1 MIDRM
6 QLIKEELLREYI
18 RKQLR
23 NQDQLIE
30 NKENALRNIIRGM
43 LDEGVDKEGTTE
55 NTGINALE
63 KLLSGN
69 VLTIFKDTYKELT
82 TDPAQ
87 RVSYIKHMLS
97 FIDDTL
103 KPDQINDEAAEEA
116 SPGEGTE
123 DLEEKVLKRG
133 DKYVYVDKK
142 GKVRGTHDTKQ
153 AAEKQAKAIFISRN
167 VGEGLEEVKVS
178 VGDEIS
184 DEDALF
190 PDIDDPQKNDEA
202 DDFVLTSLEGLDQ
215 TGREFAIK
223 AFDGG
228 MNTQITKAYSMLRG
242 KDAELFKKYLL
253 KNLDLHR
260 MQAEKELPEPNDD
273 LANLPVEDLK

>member
-1 MIDRM
+1 M

-23 NQDQLIE
+23 NQDVLVEQ
-30 NKENALRNIIRGM
+30 KENALRDVIRSM
-43 LDEGVDKEGTTE
+43 LDEGVDQDGTTE

-69 VLTIFKDTYKELT
+69 VLTTFKDTYQELT
-82 TDPAQ
+82 SDPAQ

-103 KPDQINDEAAEEA
+103 KPDQINDEVAEEEA
-116 SPGEGTE
+116 
-123 DLEEKVLKRG
+123 D
-133 DKYVYVDKK
+133 
-142 GKVRGTHDTKQ
+142 
-153 AAEKQAKAIFISRN
+153 AAD
-167 VGEGLEEVKVS
+167 LEEVKVT
-178 VGDEIS
+178 VGEEEEITDDEG
-184 DEDALF
+184 LF

-202 DDFVLTSLEGLDQ
+202 DDFILTSLEGLDQ
-215 TGREFAIK
+215 TGRQFAVK
-223 AFDGG
+223 AFNGG

-260 MQAEKELPEPNDD
+260 MQAEKELPEPNDE
-273 LANLPVEDLK
+273 LANLPVEELK

>member
-1 MIDRM
+1 M
-6 QLIKEELLREYI
+6 QLIKEEILREYI

-23 NQDQLIE
+23 NQDVLVEQ
-30 NKENALRNIIRGM
+30 KENVLRDVIRSM

-82 TDPAQ
+82 SDPAQ

-116 SPGEGTE
+116 SPDAGTE
-123 DLEEKVLKRG
+123 DLEEVKIAVGG
-133 DKYVYVDKK
+133 DD
-142 GKVRGTHDTKQ
+142 
-153 AAEKQAKAIFISRN
+153 
-167 VGEGLEEVKVS
+167 EEITD
-178 VGDEIS
+178 DE
-184 DEDALF
+184 ALF
-190 PDIDDPQKNDEA
+190 PDIDDPEKKKEDEG
-202 DDFVLTSLEGLDQ
+202 DEFFLTSLEGLDQ

-273 LANLPVEDLK
+273 LANLTADKLK

>member
-1 MIDRM
+1 M

-23 NQDQLIE
+23 NQDVLVEQ
-30 NKENALRNIIRGM
+30 KENALREIIRNM

-82 TDPAQ
+82 SNPAQ

-116 SPGEGTE
+116 SPDAGTE
-123 DLEEKVLKRG
+123 DLEEVKIAVGG
-133 DKYVYVDKK
+133 D
-142 GKVRGTHDTKQ
+142 
-153 AAEKQAKAIFISRN
+153 
-167 VGEGLEEVKVS
+167 GEEITD
-178 VGDEIS
+178 DE
-184 DEDALF
+184 ALF
-190 PDIDDPQKNDEA
+190 PDIDDPEKKKEDEG
-202 DDFVLTSLEGLDQ
+202 DEFFLTSLEGLDQ
-215 TGREFAIK
+215 TGREFV
-223 AFDGG
+223 F
-228 MNTQITKAYSMLRG
+228 
-242 KDAELFKKYLL
+242 
-253 KNLDLHR
+253 
-260 MQAEKELPEPNDD
+260 
-273 LANLPVEDLK
+273 

>member
-1 MIDRM
+1 M
-6 QLIKEELLREYI
+6 QLIKEEILREYI

-23 NQDQLIE
+23 NQDVLSEQ
-30 NKENALRNIIRGM
+30 KENVLREVIRNM

-82 TDPAQ
+82 SDPSQ

-116 SPGEGTE
+116 SPGKGTE
-123 DLEEKVLKRG
+123 DLEEVKIAVG
-133 DKYVYVDKK
+133 DDKK
-142 GKVRGTHDTKQ
+142 ITD
-153 AAEKQAKAIFISRN
+153 
-167 VGEGLEEVKVS
+167 
-178 VGDEIS
+178 DE
-184 DEDALF
+184 ALF
-190 PDIDDPQKNDEA
+190 PDIDDPEKKKEDEG
-202 DDFVLTSLEGLDQ
+202 DEFFLTSLEGLDQ

-273 LANLPVEDLK
+273 LANLTADKLK

>member
-1 MIDRM
+1 M
-6 QLIKEELLREYI
+6 QLLKEEILRDYI

-23 NQDQLIE
+23 NQDVLVDQ
-30 NKENALRNIIRGM
+30 KESVLREVIRNM

-69 VLTIFKDTYKELT
+69 VLTIFKDTYQELT
-82 TDPAQ
+82 SDPAQ

-116 SPGEGTE
+116 NPQTGTE
-123 DLEEKVLKRG
+123 D
-133 DKYVYVDKK
+133 
-142 GKVRGTHDTKQ
+142 
-153 AAEKQAKAIFISRN
+153 
-167 VGEGLEEVKVS
+167 LEEVKVS

-190 PDIDDPQKNDEA
+190 PDIDDPEKKKEDEG
-202 DDFVLTSLEGLDQ
+202 DEFFLTSLEGLDQ

-273 LANLPVEDLK
+273 LANLTADKLK

>member
-1 MIDRM
+1 M
-6 QLIKEELLREYI
+6 QLLKEEILREYI

-23 NQDQLIE
+23 NQDKLNEQ
-30 NKENALRNIIRGM
+30 KESVLRDIVRGM

-69 VLTIFKDTYKELT
+69 VLTTFKDTYQELT
-82 TDPAQ
+82 SDPAQ

-103 KPDQINDEAAEEA
+103 KPDQINDEVAEEEA
-116 SPGEGTE
+116 E
-123 DLEEKVLKRG
+123 
-133 DKYVYVDKK
+133 
-142 GKVRGTHDTKQ
+142 TKD
-153 AAEKQAKAIFISRN
+153 
-167 VGEGLEEVKVS
+167 LEEVKVT
-178 VGDEIS
+178 VGEEEEITDDE
-184 DEDALF
+184 ALF
-190 PDIDDPQKNDEA
+190 PDIDDPQKNDDA
-202 DDFVLTSLEGLDQ
+202 DDFILTSLEGLDQ

-260 MQAEKELPEPNDD
+260 MQAEKELPEPNDE
-273 LANLPVEDLK
+273 LANLPVEELK

>member
-1 MIDRM
+1 M

-23 NQDQLIE
+23 NQEVLSEQ
-30 NKENALRNIIRGM
+30 KENVLREIIRNM

-82 TDPAQ
+82 SNPAQ

-116 SPGEGTE
+116 SPDAGT
-123 DLEEKVLKRG
+123 
-133 DKYVYVDKK
+133 
-142 GKVRGTHDTKQ
+142 
-153 AAEKQAKAIFISRN
+153 
-167 VGEGLEEVKVS
+167 EGLEEVKIA
-178 VGDEIS
+178 VGGDGEEITDDE
-184 DEDALF
+184 ALF
-190 PDIDDPQKNDEA
+190 PDIDDPEKKKEDEG
-202 DDFVLTSLEGLDQ
+202 DEFFLTSLEGLDQ

-273 LANLPVEDLK
+273 LANKPVEELK

>member
-1 MIDRM
+1 M

-23 NQDQLIE
+23 NQDVLVEQ
-30 NKENALRNIIRGM
+30 KENALRDVIRNM

-69 VLTIFKDTYKELT
+69 VLTTFKDTYQELT
-82 TDPAQ
+82 SDPAQ

-103 KPDQINDEAAEEA
+103 KPDQINDEVAEEEA
-116 SPGEGTE
+116 DADE
-123 DLEEKVLKRG
+123 
-133 DKYVYVDKK
+133 
-142 GKVRGTHDTKQ
+142 
-153 AAEKQAKAIFISRN
+153 
-167 VGEGLEEVKVS
+167 LEEVKVS

-184 DEDALF
+184 DEEALF

-202 DDFVLTSLEGLDQ
+202 DDFILTSLEGLDQ
-215 TGREFAIK
+215 TGRQFAVK
-223 AFDGG
+223 AFNGG

-260 MQAEKELPEPNDD
+260 MQAEKELPEPNDE
-273 LANLPVEDLK
+273 LANLPVEELK

>member
-1 MIDRM
+1 M
-6 QLIKEELLREYI
+6 QLLKEEILREYI
-18 RKQLR
+18 RKQLH
-23 NQDQLIE
+23 NQDVLVEQ
-30 NKENALRNIIRGM
+30 KENALRDVIRNM

-69 VLTIFKDTYKELT
+69 VLTTFKDTYQELT
-82 TDPAQ
+82 SDPAQ

-103 KPDQINDEAAEEA
+103 KPDQINDEVAEEEA
-116 SPGEGTE
+116 
-123 DLEEKVLKRG
+123 D
-133 DKYVYVDKK
+133 
-142 GKVRGTHDTKQ
+142 
-153 AAEKQAKAIFISRN
+153 AAD
-167 VGEGLEEVKVS
+167 LEEVKVT
-178 VGDEIS
+178 VGEEEEITDDEG
-184 DEDALF
+184 LF

-202 DDFVLTSLEGLDQ
+202 DDFILTSLEGLDQ
-215 TGREFAIK
+215 TGRQFAVK
-223 AFDGG
+223 AFNGG

-260 MQAEKELPEPNDD
+260 MQAEKELPEPNDE
-273 LANLPVEDLK
+273 LANLPVEELK

>member
-6 QLIKEELLREYI
+6 QLIKEEMLRDYI
-18 RKQLR
+18 RKQLQ
-23 NQDQLIE
+23 NQDRFVEQ
-30 NKENALRNIIRGM
+30 KENALRKVIRQM
-43 LDEGVDKEGTTE
+43 LEEGVDTEGTTQ
-55 NTGINALE
+55 NTGINTLE
-63 KLLSGN
+63 SLLSGN

-82 TDPAQ
+82 SDPQQ
-87 RVSYIKHMLS
+87 RVSYIKHMLA

-103 KPDQINDEAAEEA
+103 KPDQINDEAAEE
-116 SPGEGTE
+116 SNPEEGTE
-123 DLEEKVLKRG
+123 DLEEV
-133 DKYVYVDKK
+133 
-142 GKVRGTHDTKQ
+142 
-153 AAEKQAKAIFISRN
+153 S
-167 VGEGLEEVKVS
+167 VK
-178 VGDEIS
+178 VGDEEEATT
-184 DEDALF
+184 DELDMDDEALF
-190 PDIDDPQKNDEA
+190 PDIDKDEKETKDKEGA
-202 DDFVLTSLEGLDQ
+202 DEFFYTSLENLDP

-273 LANLPVEDLK
+273 LANKPADEIK

>member
-1 MIDRM
+1 M
-6 QLIKEELLREYI
+6 QLIKEEMLRDYI
-18 RKQLR
+18 RKQLQNKDR
-23 NQDQLIE
+23 LVEQ
-30 NKENALRNIIRGM
+30 KENALRKVIRQM
-43 LDEGVDKEGTTE
+43 LEEGVDTEGITQ

-63 KLLSGN
+63 KLLGGN
-69 VLTIFKDTYKELT
+69 VLTTFKDTYKELT

-116 SPGEGTE
+116 SPGEGG
-123 DLEEKVLKRG
+123 EEL
-133 DKYVYVDKK
+133 
-142 GKVRGTHDTKQ
+142 
-153 AAEKQAKAIFISRN
+153 AEELN
-167 VGEGLEEVKVS
+167 VKV
-178 VGDEIS
+178 GDDADS
-184 DEDALF
+184 DDLDMDDAALF
-190 PDIDDPQKNDEA
+190 PDIDKDEKEKEKGAA
-202 DDFVLTSLEGLDQ
+202 DEFFYTSLEGLDE

-228 MNTQITKAYSMLRG
+228 MNSQITKAYSMLRG

-273 LANLPVEDLK
+273 LANKPAEELK

>member
-1 MIDRM
+1 M
-6 QLIKEELLREYI
+6 QLIKEEILREYI

-23 NQDQLIE
+23 NQDVLIE
-30 NKENALRNIIRGM
+30 QKENALRDVIRSM

-69 VLTIFKDTYKELT
+69 VLTIFKDTYQELT
-82 TDPAQ
+82 SDPAQ

-116 SPGEGTE
+116 SPDAGTE

-133 DKYVYVDKK
+133 DKFVYVDKK
-142 GKVRGTHDTKQ
+142 GKVRGTHDTKK

-167 VGEGLEEVKVS
+167 VGEGLEEVKVT
-178 VGDEIS
+178 VGDEIT

-190 PDIDDPQKNDEA
+190 PDIDDPEKKKEDAGDE
-202 DDFVLTSLEGLDQ
+202 FFLTSLEGLDQ

-273 LANLPVEDLK
+273 LANLTADELK

>member
-1 MIDRM
+1 M

-23 NQDQLIE
+23 NQDVLVEQ
-30 NKENALRNIIRGM
+30 KENALRDVIRSM

-69 VLTIFKDTYKELT
+69 VLTTFKDTYQELT
-82 TDPAQ
+82 SDPAQ

-103 KPDQINDEAAEEA
+103 KPDQINDEVAEEEA
-116 SPGEGTE
+116 
-123 DLEEKVLKRG
+123 D
-133 DKYVYVDKK
+133 
-142 GKVRGTHDTKQ
+142 
-153 AAEKQAKAIFISRN
+153 AAD
-167 VGEGLEEVKVS
+167 LEEVKVT
-178 VGDEIS
+178 VGEEEEITDDEG
-184 DEDALF
+184 LF

-202 DDFVLTSLEGLDQ
+202 DDFILTSLEGLDQ
-215 TGREFAIK
+215 TGRQFAVK
-223 AFDGG
+223 AFNGG

-260 MQAEKELPEPNDD
+260 MQAEKELPEPNDE
-273 LANLPVEDLK
+273 LANLPVEELK

>member
-23 NQDQLIE
+23 NQDVLVEQ
-30 NKENALRNIIRGM
+30 KENALRDVIRSM
-43 LDEGVDKEGTTE
+43 LDEGVDQDGTTE

-69 VLTIFKDTYKELT
+69 VLTTFKDTYQELT
-82 TDPAQ
+82 SDPAQ

-103 KPDQINDEAAEEA
+103 KPDQINDEVAEEEA
-116 SPGEGTE
+116 
-123 DLEEKVLKRG
+123 D
-133 DKYVYVDKK
+133 
-142 GKVRGTHDTKQ
+142 
-153 AAEKQAKAIFISRN
+153 AAD
-167 VGEGLEEVKVS
+167 LEEVKVT
-178 VGDEIS
+178 VGEEEEITDDEG
-184 DEDALF
+184 LF

-202 DDFVLTSLEGLDQ
+202 DDFILTSLEGLDQ
-215 TGREFAIK
+215 TGRQFAVK
-223 AFDGG
+223 AFNGG

-260 MQAEKELPEPNDD
+260 MQAEKELPEPNDE
-273 LANLPVEDLK
+273 LANLPVEELK

>member
-1 MIDRM
+1 M

-23 NQDQLIE
+23 DQDVLVEQ
-30 NKENALRNIIRGM
+30 KESALREVIRSM

-63 KLLSGN
+63 ELLSGN
-69 VLTIFKDTYKELT
+69 VLTTFKDTYQELT
-82 TDPAQ
+82 SDPAQ

-103 KPDQINDEAAEEA
+103 KPDQINDEVAEEA
-116 SPGEGTE
+116 
-123 DLEEKVLKRG
+123 
-133 DKYVYVDKK
+133 
-142 GKVRGTHDTKQ
+142 
-153 AAEKQAKAIFISRN
+153 AADD
-167 VGEGLEEVKVS
+167 LEEVKVT
-178 VGDEIS
+178 VGEEEEIT
-184 DEDALF
+184 DDDGLF

-202 DDFVLTSLEGLDQ
+202 DDFILTSLEGLDQ
-215 TGREFAIK
+215 TGRQFAVK
-223 AFDGG
+223 AFNGG

-260 MQAEKELPEPNDD
+260 MQAEKELPEPNDE

>member
-1 MIDRM
+1 M
-6 QLIKEELLREYI
+6 QLLKEEILREYI

-23 NQDQLIE
+23 NQDVLIE
-30 NKENALRNIIRGM
+30 QKESALRKVIRKM

-69 VLTIFKDTYKELT
+69 VLTIFKDTYQELT
-82 TDPAQ
+82 SDPAQ

-116 SPGEGTE
+116 SPGAGAE
-123 DLEEKVLKRG
+123 D
-133 DKYVYVDKK
+133 
-142 GKVRGTHDTKQ
+142 
-153 AAEKQAKAIFISRN
+153 
-167 VGEGLEEVKVS
+167 LEEVKVT
-178 VGDEIS
+178 VGEEDEITD
-184 DEDALF
+184 DEGLF

-215 TGREFAIK
+215 TGREFAVK

-273 LANLPVEDLK
+273 LANLPVEELK

>member
-1 MIDRM
+1 M
-6 QLIKEELLREYI
+6 QLIKEEILREYI

-23 NQDQLIE
+23 NQDVLVEQ
-30 NKENALRNIIRGM
+30 KENALRDVIRSM

-82 TDPAQ
+82 SDPAQ

-116 SPGEGTE
+116 SPDAGTE
-123 DLEEKVLKRG
+123 DLEEVKIAVGG
-133 DKYVYVDKK
+133 DD
-142 GKVRGTHDTKQ
+142 
-153 AAEKQAKAIFISRN
+153 
-167 VGEGLEEVKVS
+167 EEITD
-178 VGDEIS
+178 DE
-184 DEDALF
+184 ALF
-190 PDIDDPQKNDEA
+190 PDIDDPEKKKEDEG
-202 DDFVLTSLEGLDQ
+202 DEFFLTSLEGLDQ

-273 LANLPVEDLK
+273 LANLTADKLK

>member
-1 MIDRM
+1 M

-23 NQDQLIE
+23 NQDVLVEQ
-30 NKENALRNIIRGM
+30 KENALRDVIRSM
-43 LDEGVDKEGTTE
+43 LDEGVDQDGTTE

-69 VLTIFKDTYKELT
+69 VLTTFKDTYQELT
-82 TDPAQ
+82 SDPAQ

-103 KPDQINDEAAEEA
+103 KPDQINDEVAEEEA
-116 SPGEGTE
+116 
-123 DLEEKVLKRG
+123 D
-133 DKYVYVDKK
+133 
-142 GKVRGTHDTKQ
+142 
-153 AAEKQAKAIFISRN
+153 AAD
-167 VGEGLEEVKVS
+167 LEEVKVT
-178 VGDEIS
+178 VGEEEEITDDEG
-184 DEDALF
+184 LF

-215 TGREFAIK
+215 TGRQFAVK
-223 AFDGG
+223 AFNGG

-260 MQAEKELPEPNDD
+260 MQAEKELPEPNDE
-273 LANLPVEDLK
+273 LANLPVEELK

>member
-1 MIDRM
+1 M
-6 QLIKEELLREYI
+6 QLLKEEILREYI
-18 RKQLR
+18 RKQLH
-23 NQDQLIE
+23 NQDVLVEQ
-30 NKENALRNIIRGM
+30 KENALRDVIRNM

-69 VLTIFKDTYKELT
+69 VLTTFKDTYQELT
-82 TDPAQ
+82 SDPAQ

-103 KPDQINDEAAEEA
+103 KPDQINDEVAEEEA
-116 SPGEGTE
+116 
-123 DLEEKVLKRG
+123 D
-133 DKYVYVDKK
+133 
-142 GKVRGTHDTKQ
+142 
-153 AAEKQAKAIFISRN
+153 AAD
-167 VGEGLEEVKVS
+167 LEEVKVT
-178 VGDEIS
+178 VGEEEEITDDEG
-184 DEDALF
+184 LF

-215 TGREFAIK
+215 TGRQFAVK
-223 AFDGG
+223 AFNGG

-260 MQAEKELPEPNDD
+260 MQAEKELPEPNDE
-273 LANLPVEDLK
+273 LANLPVEELK

>member
-23 NQDQLIE
+23 NQDVLVEQ
-30 NKENALRNIIRGM
+30 KENALRDVIRNM

-69 VLTIFKDTYKELT
+69 VLTTFKDTYQELT
-82 TDPAQ
+82 SDPAQ

-103 KPDQINDEAAEEA
+103 KPDQINDEVAEEEA
-116 SPGEGTE
+116 DADE
-123 DLEEKVLKRG
+123 
-133 DKYVYVDKK
+133 
-142 GKVRGTHDTKQ
+142 
-153 AAEKQAKAIFISRN
+153 
-167 VGEGLEEVKVS
+167 LEEVKVS

-184 DEDALF
+184 DEEALF

-202 DDFVLTSLEGLDQ
+202 DDFILTSLEGLDQ
-215 TGREFAIK
+215 TGRQFAVK
-223 AFDGG
+223 AFNGG

-260 MQAEKELPEPNDD
+260 MQAEKELPEPNDE
-273 LANLPVEDLK
+273 LANLPVEELK

>member
-6 QLIKEELLREYI
+6 QLIKEEILREYI

-23 NQDQLIE
+23 NQDVLVEQ
-30 NKENALRNIIRGM
+30 KENALRDVIRSM

-82 TDPAQ
+82 SDPAQ

-116 SPGEGTE
+116 SPDAGTE
-123 DLEEKVLKRG
+123 DLEEVKIAVGG
-133 DKYVYVDKK
+133 DD
-142 GKVRGTHDTKQ
+142 
-153 AAEKQAKAIFISRN
+153 
-167 VGEGLEEVKVS
+167 EEITD
-178 VGDEIS
+178 DE
-184 DEDALF
+184 ALF
-190 PDIDDPQKNDEA
+190 PDIDDPEKKKEDEG
-202 DDFVLTSLEGLDQ
+202 DEFFLTSLEGLDQ

-273 LANLPVEDLK
+273 LANLTADKLK

>member
-23 NQDQLIE
+23 DQDVLVEQ
-30 NKENALRNIIRGM
+30 KESALREVIRSM

-63 KLLSGN
+63 ELLSGN
-69 VLTIFKDTYKELT
+69 VLTTFKDTYQELT
-82 TDPAQ
+82 SDPAQ

-103 KPDQINDEAAEEA
+103 KPDQINDEVAEEA
-116 SPGEGTE
+116 
-123 DLEEKVLKRG
+123 
-133 DKYVYVDKK
+133 
-142 GKVRGTHDTKQ
+142 
-153 AAEKQAKAIFISRN
+153 AADD
-167 VGEGLEEVKVS
+167 LEEVKVT
-178 VGDEIS
+178 VGEEEEIT
-184 DEDALF
+184 DDDGLF

-202 DDFVLTSLEGLDQ
+202 DDFILTSLEGLDQ
-215 TGREFAIK
+215 TGRQFAVK
-223 AFDGG
+223 AFNGG

-260 MQAEKELPEPNDD
+260 MQAEKELPEPNDE

>member
-6 QLIKEELLREYI
+6 QLLKEEILREYI
-18 RKQLR
+18 RKQLH
-23 NQDQLIE
+23 NQDVLVEQ
-30 NKENALRNIIRGM
+30 KENALRDVIRNM

-69 VLTIFKDTYKELT
+69 VLTTFKDTYQELT
-82 TDPAQ
+82 SDPAQ

-103 KPDQINDEAAEEA
+103 KPDQINDEVAEEEA
-116 SPGEGTE
+116 
-123 DLEEKVLKRG
+123 D
-133 DKYVYVDKK
+133 
-142 GKVRGTHDTKQ
+142 
-153 AAEKQAKAIFISRN
+153 AAD
-167 VGEGLEEVKVS
+167 LEEVKVT
-178 VGDEIS
+178 VGEEEEITDDEG
-184 DEDALF
+184 LF

-215 TGREFAIK
+215 TGRQFAVK
-223 AFDGG
+223 AFNGG

-260 MQAEKELPEPNDD
+260 MQAEKELPEPNDE
-273 LANLPVEDLK
+273 LANLPVEELK

>member
-23 NQDQLIE
+23 NQDVLVEQ
-30 NKENALRNIIRGM
+30 KENALRDVIRSM

-69 VLTIFKDTYKELT
+69 VLTIFKDTYQELT
-82 TDPAQ
+82 SDPAQ

-103 KPDQINDEAAEEA
+103 KPDQINDEVAEEEA
-116 SPGEGTE
+116 DP
-123 DLEEKVLKRG
+123 D
-133 DKYVYVDKK
+133 D
-142 GKVRGTHDTKQ
+142 
-153 AAEKQAKAIFISRN
+153 
-167 VGEGLEEVKVS
+167 LEEVKVT
-178 VGDEIS
+178 VGEEEEITDDE
-184 DEDALF
+184 ALF

-202 DDFVLTSLEGLDQ
+202 DDFILTSLEGLDQ

-273 LANLPVEDLK
+273 LANLPVEELK

>member
-6 QLIKEELLREYI
+6 QLIKEEILRDYI

-23 NQDQLIE
+23 NQDKLVEQ
-30 NKENALRNIIRGM
+30 KENTLRNVIRQM

-63 KLLSGN
+63 RLLSGN

-87 RVSYIKHMLS
+87 RVSYIKHILS

-116 SPGEGTE
+116 SPETGTE
-123 DLEEKVLKRG
+123 DLEEINVKIG
-133 DKYVYVDKK
+133 D
-142 GKVRGTHDTKQ
+142 
-153 AAEKQAKAIFISRN
+153 
-167 VGEGLEEVKVS
+167 
-178 VGDEIS
+178 DET
-184 DEDALF
+184 DELNLDDEALF
-190 PDIDDPQKNDEA
+190 PDIDKDEKEKEEEG
-202 DDFVLTSLEGLDQ
+202 DEYFLTSLEGLDQ

-223 AFDGG
+223 AFEGG

-273 LANLPVEDLK
+273 LANKPAEELK

>member
-6 QLIKEELLREYI
+6 QLIKEEMLRDYI
-18 RKQLR
+18 REQL
-23 NQDQLIE
+23 QSQTQLVE
-30 NKENALRNIIRGM
+30 QKENTLRKVIRQM
-43 LDEGVDKEGTTE
+43 LEEGVDTEGTTQ

-63 KLLSGN
+63 RLLSGN
-69 VLTIFKDTYKELT
+69 VLTIFKDTYQELT

-103 KPDQINDEAAEEA
+103 KPDQINDEAAEDA
-116 SPGEGTE
+116 NPDDGTE
-123 DLEEKVLKRG
+123 DLEE
-133 DKYVYVDKK
+133 
-142 GKVRGTHDTKQ
+142 
-153 AAEKQAKAIFISRN
+153 IN
-167 VGEGLEEVKVS
+167 VKV
-178 VGDEIS
+178 GD
-184 DEDALF
+184 DETDELNLDDEALF
-190 PDIDDPQKNDEA
+190 PDIDKDEKEK
-202 DDFVLTSLEGLDQ
+202 DEGDEYFLTSLEGLDQ

-223 AFDGG
+223 AFENG

-242 KDAELFKKYLL
+242 QDAELFKKYLL

-273 LANLPVEDLK
+273 LANLTADKLK